1 MNDGNIRA
9 KARAWHAA
17 KDNLESVEL
26 AGRIVA
32 DLAVGMVIDLAA
44 RDLTLQQI
52 RRLTER
58 ATELATARV
67 TEIVA
72 EVAGALNVQK
82 RAKR

>member
-1 MNDGNIRA
+1 MLDF
-9 KARAWHAA
+9 
-17 KDNLESVEL
+17 VEEPL
-26 AGRIVA
+26 NAVA
-32 DLAVGMVIDLAA
+32 CAVQAA